1 MHFTNKVRRL
11 PRPFAL
17 AALLAAVLAVGCT
30 TKDDTLGANLVP
42 DNQQMQA
49 GYAVLQWH
57 KDKNPKQYVR
67 TRLYQTDSIVTSN
80 LGTGYL
86 GTMHNDTVG
95 LRKAGFLS
103 QFSSYYL
110 VEDGYFGYMPIFD
123 SAQILLSI
131 TGYGRDTLTEQT
143 FEVYEVISNDYL
155 TEKPVNTG
163 TDKRDSVFY
172 LNFNPEEVSYLGGRS
187 VVGTEPLFEFTLGG
201 NDGPGPSTTA
211 VTMRAKEAGKE
222 FIKRLMLQTGEHKD
236 DYAIYDRDNI
246 AEWFKIFKG
255 LYIKPTAGDSD
266 EMKGS
271 SDSKGSIYATDLTA
285 SGFSVYGRNRV
296 KEDPSLIQD
305 TIGMVFYF
313 NDTELPDCGNVSIN
327 RIAHDYA
334 GSQID
339 IAEAR
344 AYNPDGTLNTNRPVK
359 SQVYVEGL
367 GGVVTEIDFTQEFFD
382 DLQALI
388 AKGNEQSGKDFR
400 TLAFTQVQMEIYF
413 PGGQYDWQEID
424 PSNPDITGGDGFT
437 GLTLADRMTAAPSRL
452 GMYTHYWRRINIAD
466 YNYTYESYYD
476 TELAY
481 GGRINRSHGCY
492 RMDITSHVQEMWN
505 EYLRAKQAAGEAFDF
520 ETASL
525 SLRKIYLGPEVTD
538 LFTNAYAELQ
548 GSGSEMP
555 IRFTLAYN
563 LVK

>member
-1 MHFTNKVRRL
+1 MHFTNKTRRSSH
-11 PRPFAL
+11 PFAL
-17 AALLAAVLAVGCT
+17 IAILAVAFAVSCT

-80 LGTGYL
+80 LKTGYL

-110 VEDGYFGYMPIFD
+110 VDDDYFGYMPIFD

-131 TGYGRDTLTEQT
+131 TGYGKDTLTEQT
-143 FEVYEVISNDYL
+143 FEVYEVIDNAYL
-155 TEKPVNTG
+155 TEKPMNTG

-172 LNFNPEEVSYLGGRS
+172 MNFNPEKVSYLGDRS
-187 VVGTEPLFEFTLGG
+187 IVDAKPLFRFQLG
-201 NDGPGPSTTA
+201 DDHGPSTVA
-211 VTMRAKEAGKE
+211 VTMTPTDEGKE
-222 FIKRLMLQTGEHKD
+222 FIKKLMLQTGEHKG
-236 DYAIYDRDNI
+236 DYTIYDRDNI
-246 AEWFKIFKG
+246 AEWFNIFKG
-255 LYIKPTAGDSD
+255 LYIKPADSD
-266 EMKGS
+266 ATAVQGSKETKGT
-271 SDSKGSIYATDLTA
+271 IYATDLTA

-305 TIGMVFYF
+305 TIGMVYYF
-313 NDTELPDCGNVSIN
+313 NDSELTDCGNVSIN
-327 RIAHDYA
+327 RIVHDYA
-334 GSQID
+334 GSQIN

-344 AYNPDGTLNTNRPVK
+344 AYNPDGTLNTNRPEK

-382 DLQALI
+382 DLQTLI
-388 AKGNEQSGKDFR
+388 DKGNTESGKDFR

-413 PGGQYDWQEID
+413 PGGQYDWKELEVTTAGPLI
-424 PSNPDITGGDGFT
+424 
-437 GLTLADRMTAAPSRL
+437 DRMNAAPSRL
-452 GMYTHYWRRINIAD
+452 GMYTHYWRRINISD

-505 EYLRAKQAAGEAFDF
+505 EYLRAKQAAGETFDF

-555 IRFTLAYN
+555 IRFTIAYN

>member
-1 MHFTNKVRRL
+1 MHFTNKTRRS

-80 LGTGYL
+80 LATGYM

-110 VEDGYFGYMPIFD
+110 VDDGYFGYMPIFD

-163 TDKRDSVFY
+163 TDKQDSIFY
-172 LNFNPEEVSYLGGRS
+172 MNFNPEEVSYLGGRS
-187 VVGTEPLFEFTLGG
+187 IVGSAPLFEFTLGG
-201 NDGPGPSTTA
+201 KNSPGPSTTA

-327 RIAHDYA
+327 RIVHDYA

-359 SQVYVEGL
+359 SQLYVEGL

-388 AKGNEQSGKDFR
+388 DKGNNESGKDFR

-413 PGGQYDWQEID
+413 PGGQYDWTAID
-424 PSNPDITGGDGFT
+424 PSTPEITGPLPNGSP
-437 GLTLADRMTAAPSRL
+437 LADRMTAAPSRL

>member
-1 MHFTNKVRRL
+1 MHFTNKTRRS

-17 AALLAAVLAVGCT
+17 AALIAAVLAVGCT

-80 LGTGYL
+80 LATGYM

-110 VEDGYFGYMPIFD
+110 VDDGYFGYMPIFD

-163 TDKRDSVFY
+163 TDKQDSIFY
-172 LNFNPEEVSYLGGRS
+172 MNFNPEEVSYLGGRS
-187 VVGTEPLFEFTLGG
+187 IVGSEPLFEFTLGG
-201 NDGPGPSTTA
+201 KNGPGPSTTA

-327 RIAHDYA
+327 RIVHDYA

-359 SQVYVEGL
+359 SQLYVEGL

-388 AKGNEQSGKDFR
+388 DKGNNESGKDFR

-413 PGGQYDWQEID
+413 PGGQYDWTAID
-424 PSNPDITGGDGFT
+424 PSTPEITGPLPNGSP
-437 GLTLADRMTAAPSRL
+437 LADRMTAAPSRL